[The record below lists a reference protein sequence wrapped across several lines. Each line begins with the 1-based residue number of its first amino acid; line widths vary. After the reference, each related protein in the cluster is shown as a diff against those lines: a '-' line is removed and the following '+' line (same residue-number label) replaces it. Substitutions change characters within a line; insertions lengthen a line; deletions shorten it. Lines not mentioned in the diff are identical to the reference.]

1 MEVKDIAERMM
12 RKGIDIPTISECLE
26 IDPISLEDFRSTL
39 DITIHQ
45 DDVVEAMNRL
55 AWQAYERG
63 LRILSEGTPNM
74 QMALI
79 RMMLSNMRG
88 MMGQQSP
95 KVMAELIAQF
105 KDAIEMHDEDEVDYE
120 EDATDDIDEDLPQ

>member
-1 MEVKDIAERMM
+1 MQVKDIAERMM
-12 RKGIDIPTISECLE
+12 RKGIDIPTISEVLDVDALDLE
-26 IDPISLEDFRSTL
+26 EFRSTL
-39 DITIHQ
+39 DIVINRE
-45 DDVVEAMNRL
+45 DVVEAMNRL
-55 AWQAYERG
+55 AWSAYEKG
-63 LRILSEGTPNM
+63 LRILNEGTPNS

-105 KDAIEMHDEDEVDYE
+105 KDTIEMHEEVDEDDDDVA
-120 EDATDDIDEDLPQ
+120 EDIGEDVG